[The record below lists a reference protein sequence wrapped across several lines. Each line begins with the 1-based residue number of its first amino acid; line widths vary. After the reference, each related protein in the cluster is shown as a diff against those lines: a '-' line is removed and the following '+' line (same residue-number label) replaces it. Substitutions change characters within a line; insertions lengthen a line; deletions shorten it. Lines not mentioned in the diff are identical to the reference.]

1 MPWLKVSDTSAFHSQ
16 VLAVAST
23 AGADSRSIN
32 EIFGFVTRLAAQS
45 AGGMTDYAFNLGTAF
60 AVGGTDTQRLLSQ
73 AQEAGLIIPTEVP
86 GMDYQVVVDED
97 LFHIRSKAEIE
108 HERKNKRDTY
118 VNNPVALLARLRDG
132 DECRWCGVVTQP
144 LGRKTARSLTLDH
157 LIPGIAD
164 SASDL
169 VVSCLKCN
177 SKRRDNIKGWAR
189 NHELR
194 EVPKEPLY
202 CSSTARTLSK
212 NGYKTEPNYGPG
224 AHSGSS
230 RPKEL
235 AGASSESH
243 SDGLSR
249 AQKVPGSPN
258 GCKAKPHQRP
268 VAHSVSNRPKELAGA
283 SSQSRSD
290 GLSRAR
296 KDKTDPQ
303 NRLSPGGTPPGDDP
317 PQKPPD
323 QVTRATNSLS
333 VKVFGSGEKGSKTT
347 FPGSGRER
355 NFGKGQADSGRAG
368 SGRTGVGSG
377 RAGSGKARTGRAG
390 KGRAG
395 KGVPSSSRQRTSGRR
410 RRGK

>member
-235 AGASSESH
+235 AGASS
-243 SDGLSR
+243 
-249 AQKVPGSPN
+249 
-258 GCKAKPHQRP
+258 
-268 VAHSVSNRPKELAGA
+268 
-283 SSQSRSD
+283 QSRSD

-296 KDKTDPQ
+296 QDKTDPQ

-323 QVTRATNSLS
+323 QVTRATNPLS

-355 NFGKGQADSGRAG
+355 TFGKGQADSGRAG

-377 RAGSGKARTGRAG
+377 RTGSGKARTGRAG

-395 KGVPSSSRQRTSGRR
+395 KGVPSSSRQRASGRR